1 MDQFEFEWQSA
12 FRTSI
17 GRADPGA
24 GQAFG
29 LPGTS
34 NGHVRGDSLPKDGVM
49 ANHSLR
55 RAYATAATNAGVD
68 EDTVGKLLNHGG
80 RSVTSRYIKTSYL
93 GRMLAAAQEDISA
106 HLVKALGSPRGV
118 A

>member
-1 MDQFEFEWQSA
+1 
-12 FRTSI
+12 
-17 GRADPGA
+17 
-24 GQAFG
+24 
-29 LPGTS
+29 
-34 NGHVRGDSLPKDGVM
+34 M

-55 RAYATAATNAGVD
+55 RAYATAVTNAGVD
-68 EDTVGKLLNHGG
+68 EDRGRKAPNHGG

-106 HLVKALGSPRGV
+106 HLVEALGSPRGM